1 MSYSYNPMRRR
12 EMLALS
18 TAALFSNACS
28 RAPLPPS
35 RVSITRVPG
44 YSHDLYDVVRRIFQE
59 HSLKLTGKRVVV
71 KPNLVEFDKSTCV
84 NSHPLVV
91 HAVYEAARSMGAAEV
106 IIAEGPGHRR
116 TTMELAEA
124 AGYYEAIANFED
136 RFTDLNLDDV
146 SLLKIDRPASKL
158 NELYLPK
165 TILSADLVISVPK
178 MKTHHWVGA
187 TLSMKNFFGVVPGA
201 IYGWPKNVLHW
212 AGIDQC
218 IMDLQSMMPK
228 TFAIVDGITGME
240 GNGPIQ
246 GSPKQVGVLVA
257 GSDLPSV
264 DSTCCRIMGIDPSQI
279 VYIVRTQRG
288 AIQQIG
294 ERISSVQTNF
304 QLIPEFSRVRLIS
317 KR

>member
-1 MSYSYNPMRRR
+1 MRRR